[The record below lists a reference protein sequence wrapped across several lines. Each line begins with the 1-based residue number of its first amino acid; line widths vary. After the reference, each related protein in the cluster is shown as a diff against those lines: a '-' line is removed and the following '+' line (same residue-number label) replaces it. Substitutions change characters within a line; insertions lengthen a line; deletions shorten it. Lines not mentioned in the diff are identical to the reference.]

1 MKVCNLNEITD
12 NSEISL
18 LRKLMICLNY
28 IFAIV
33 GGYRKIA
40 SYFTSEIGSGEHE
53 TIIFVRLMLYIA
65 IIVITV
71 ILAYP
76 LIKDLFEKFT
86 KDWVNDLAS
95 IFTIMCMFMMLII
108 VISKIS
114 GIDMNTSLNQVKN
127 EVSFKTDIFYSMF
140 VALIYAPIVEEVVF
154 RGVMYKSIKRNYGG
168 FKAILISSFLF
179 GVMHVMNSFN
189 SFSFSE
195 LIYFAIYFIMGIALC
210 ISYEYTN
217 SIWGS
222 IINHFIWNFITLIIM
237 FIKIII

>member
-1 MKVCNLNEITD
+1 
-12 NSEISL
+12 
-18 LRKLMICLNY
+18 
-28 IFAIV
+28 
-33 GGYRKIA
+33 
-40 SYFTSEIGSGEHE
+40 
-53 TIIFVRLMLYIA
+53 
-65 IIVITV
+65 
-71 ILAYP
+71 
-76 LIKDLFEKFT
+76 
-86 KDWVNDLAS
+86 
-95 IFTIMCMFMMLII
+95 MFMMLII

-154 RGVMYKSIKRNYGG
+154 RGVVYKSIKRNYGG

-179 GVMHVMNSFN
+179 GAMHVMNSFN
-189 SFSFSE
+189 NLSFSE
-195 LIYFAIYFIMGIALC
+195 LIYFSIYFIMGIALG